1 MTAPEQFY
9 GLSADEVA
17 ERISAGQD
25 NKPPKG
31 PSKSAARVIFDHTFT
46 YFNGIFAIIAII
58 LILVKSYRD
67 LTFLGVILANTLIGI
82 IQELRTK
89 KILDNLTMLNTARTT
104 VIRDGVTTKITT
116 DELVLDDIVIF
127 KAGEQIP
134 ADAKILDGEVSVNEA
149 LLTGEADEI
158 TKKSGAEL
166 LSGSFIVSGECHA
179 QLTRVG
185 EDSYISKLTLQ
196 AKTIKTGEQS
206 EIIKSLNKIVR
217 LAGIAVIPVGI
228 ILYAHQ
234 LLVNHAPIRESAQGA
249 ASAVLGMIPEGLFLL
264 ASVSLAI
271 GAVKLARQKVLVRE
285 MKCIETLARVD
296 VLCVDKTGTITSP
309 QMKVKKWLKLQN
321 DENIEKSLTDF
332 IHIMSADNETI
343 KSLKNHFKLQD
354 TPKIATQIFGFSSK
368 YKYSAATFGN
378 KNFVLG
384 APEFTL
390 KEQFKNYKQDIQT
403 FTKKGYRVLV
413 FGEYAAK
420 LNGGELLQPIKP
432 LAMIILEN
440 PIRKTAA
447 RTFKYFREQGVNI
460 KVISGDNPLTVAEVA
475 RQAKIDGAESYI
487 DASTLKTEAQITE
500 AVKKYTVFGRV
511 TPEQKRK
518 FVKAL
523 KSQGHYVAMTG
534 DGVNDVL
541 ALKDADCSIAM
552 ASGSDAAVQ
561 VAQLVLLE
569 SDFSKMPQ
577 VVREGRRVVN
587 NLERSGSLFIVK
599 NIFSLLA
606 ALLTLALGVRYPLLP
621 AQVSMLSVWTIGLP
635 SFFLA
640 QTPNEDIIKGR
651 FMANIF
657 KKAIPGGITSL
668 LAVFATVGIGKIIGI
683 PETETSTAC
692 ALAFATVSM
701 IYLYRICQ
709 PLNLYRGIVFTGCMI
724 GLFICFGFLRN
735 IFSLAEEISIQSL
748 MICAGLA
755 LIAWPMLEFL
765 PKLFDSELE
774 KIVTKLEK
782 SK

>member
-1 MTAPEQFY
+1 MSTSEKFY

-17 ERISAGQD
+17 ERVQAGQD

-31 PSKSAARVIFDHTFT
+31 PSKSVARVIFDHTFT
-46 YFNGIFAIIAII
+46 YFNGVFAIIAVI

-89 KILDNLTMLNTARTT
+89 KVLDNLTMLNAAKAT
-104 VIRDGVTTKITT
+104 VIRDGTAKKVLT

-127 KAGEQIP
+127 TAGEQIP
-134 ADAKILDGEVSVNEA
+134 ADAEVLDGEVSVNEA
-149 LLTGEADEI
+149 LLTGESDEI
-158 TKKSGAEL
+158 TKKPGSEL
-166 LSGSFIVSGECHA
+166 LSGSFIISGECYA
-179 QLTRVG
+179 RLTRVG

-196 AKTIKTGEQS
+196 AKAIKTGEQS
-206 EIIKSLNKIVR
+206 EIIRSLNRIVR
-217 LAGIAVIPVGI
+217 LAGIAIIPVGVL
-228 ILYAHQ
+228 LYAHQ
-234 LLVNHAPIRESAQGA
+234 VLVNHAPISASVQGA

-309 QMKVKKWLKLQN
+309 HMKVKEWLKLQ
-321 DENIEKSLTDF
+321 DKDNIEEILANFT
-332 IHIMSADNETI
+332 HAMAADNETI
-343 KSLKNHFKLQD
+343 KALKKHFKSPSTQ
-354 TPKIATQIFGFSSK
+354 KKAIQIFGFSSK
-368 YKYSAATFGN
+368 YKYSAAEFEDG
-378 KNFVLG
+378 NFVLG
-384 APEFTL
+384 APEFLL
-390 KEQFKNYKQDIQT
+390 KSKLKNYEQQIQT
-403 FTKKGYRVLV
+403 FTKKGYRVLI
-413 FGEYAAK
+413 FGKYSAT
-420 LNGGELLQPIKP
+420 LNGEELTYPVEP
-432 LAMIILEN
+432 LAMIVLEN
-440 PIRKTAA
+440 PVRKTAA
-447 RTFKYFREQGVNI
+447 QTFKYFREQGVEV

-475 RQAKIDGAESYI
+475 RQAGISHAEKYI
-487 DASTLKTEAQITE
+487 DATTLKTEAEIFE
-500 AVKKYTVFGRV
+500 AVKNYAVFGRV

-523 KSQGHYVAMTG
+523 KKQGHYVAMTG

-561 VAQLVLLE
+561 TAQLVLLE

-599 NIFSLLA
+599 NVFSLLA

-640 QTPNEDIIKGR
+640 QMPNEDLIKGR
-651 FMANIF
+651 FMTNILE
-657 KKAIPGGITSL
+657 KAVPGGIASL
-668 LAVFATVGIGKIIGI
+668 IAVFAMVGLGKLLGV
-683 PETETSTAC
+683 PETEMSTAC
-692 ALAFATVSM
+692 TLAFAIVGVL
-701 IYLYRICQ
+701 YLYRICR
-709 PLNLYRGIVFTGCMI
+709 PLNLYRGIVFVGCI
-724 GLFICFGFLRN
+724 LGLSACFVFFRN
-735 IFSLAEEISIQSL
+735 IFSLSEEISIQTL

-755 LIAWPMLEFL
+755 LITWPMLEFL
-765 PKLFDSELE
+765 PKLLE
-774 KIVTKLEK
+774 PKLEK
-782 SK
+782 LATKFEK